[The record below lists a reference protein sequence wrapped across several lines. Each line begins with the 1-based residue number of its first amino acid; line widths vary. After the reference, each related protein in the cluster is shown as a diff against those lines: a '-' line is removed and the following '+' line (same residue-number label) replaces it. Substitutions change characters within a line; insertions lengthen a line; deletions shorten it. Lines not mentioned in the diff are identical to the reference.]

1 MIAETLDA
9 SRTDVMRPHILHA
22 AKHYPPTGG
31 GMGSM
36 DAIGTVRLGVNL
48 EERENRV
55 TVTMGPGTLV
65 ALDSITVQHGA
76 PA

>member
-1 MIAETLDA
+1 MML
-9 SRTDVMRPHILHA
+9 
-22 AKHYPPTGG
+22 PPTGG